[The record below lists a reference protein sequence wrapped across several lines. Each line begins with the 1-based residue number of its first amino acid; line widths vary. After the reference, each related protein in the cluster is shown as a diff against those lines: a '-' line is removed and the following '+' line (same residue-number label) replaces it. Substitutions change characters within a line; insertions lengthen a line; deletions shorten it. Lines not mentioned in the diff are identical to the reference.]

1 MKILVAVDGSGH
13 SLAAVQCVI
22 DHADWYREKP
32 SVELVTVHLPV
43 PTLHGMSAVIGR
55 QHYERY
61 YRAEGDERLGAARA
75 KLDAAGILYTS
86 HVMVG
91 QVAESIVEKALDTG
105 CDLICIGSRGLGDL
119 GRALLGSTA
128 TKVLHLSTLPV
139 LLVK

>member
-1 MKILVAVDGSGH
+1 M
-13 SLAAVQCVI
+13 I
-22 DHADWYREKP
+22 DHAGWYREKP

-43 PTLHGMSAVIGR
+43 PTLHGMSALISR

-61 YRAEGDERLGAARA
+61 YRAEGDERLAGARE
-75 KLDAAGILYTS
+75 KLDAAGIPYSS
-86 HVMVG
+86 HILVG
-91 QVAESIVEKALDTG
+91 PVAENIVEKALNTG

-128 TKVLHLSTLPV
+128 SKVLHLSSLPV

>member
-1 MKILVAVDGSGH
+1 MKILVAVDGSKH

-22 DHADWYREKP
+22 DHADWYRDKP
-32 SVELVTVHLPV
+32 GVELLTVHLPV
-43 PTLHGMSAVIGR
+43 PSLHGMSSVIAS

-61 YRAEGDERLGAARA
+61 YREEGDGRLAAARA
-75 KLDAAGILYTS
+75 KLDAAEIPYRS
-86 HVMVG
+86 HIMVG
-91 QVAESIVEKALDTG
+91 PVAESIVEKALDAG

-128 TKVLHLSTLPV
+128 TKVLHLSSLPV